1 MCAERELVLQS
12 QYSMYLGVV
21 LIILL
26 MILHSAHVVIVDFQL
41 LFIGNS
47 YLSVEGPVLPL
58 EGSL

>member
-47 YLSVEGPVLPL
+47 YLSVEGPVLSL

>member
-26 MILHSAHVVIVDFQL
+26 MILHSAHIDFQL

-47 YLSVEGPVLPL
+47 YLSVEGPVLSL
-58 EGSL
+58 EGSS